1 FKHAGN
7 DSNYPNHQQAR
18 ADPNQ
23 KLKEVFGIDN
33 IFTNKTDK
41 KKYFVEK
48 VEKLMWKAMKANG
61 FRDDGDWRDLRNQAI
76 VFFDE
81 YMKESGTE
89 LIKLAE
95 LTQFIVLKQSLC
107 YLFEGAQEAL
117 ERSKTQFDDVKFI
130 CRRINELWIRSKM
143 TEAELDGAKA
153 PIWSDEEDFHA
164 ALRRVTVSKKTFDM
178 PGMFPEDVPDDKPG
192 DTTTLDPT
200 KPTENPMN
208 LLLPVYETMW
218 RVVMRCFLEIK
229 HRGAPNRS
237 DWTAILRGYLED
249 LGDLACRPNDAF
261 HKSSTTASSVRPA
274 EIVKE
279 ALRLYPPTR
288 RVHRMY
294 YDEQVAA
301 NIEECHRFEIL
312 GGQDPLT
319 FRPERWQNIC
329 TAQRQDF
336 YNKAALSASI
346 QKDWLNY
353 RTAKDTLK
361 NEEAKLGYMPF
372 AHYCAADHPKTKEFA
387 SKMIAL
393 VVAVLCNGLKDE
405 WELADP
411 TSLPLTGVPLDSD
424 RAAYEGLKLKRKA
437 YSIGNEGGFD

>member
-1 FKHAGN
+1 MCSNIIQFKHAGN

-23 KLKEVFGIDN
+23 SLKEVFGIDN

-41 KKYFVEK
+41 KKPFIEK
-48 VEKLMWKAMKANG
+48 VEKIMWEAMKANS

-81 YMKESGTE
+81 YMKECDTE
-89 LIKLAE
+89 LINLAE
-95 LTQFIVLKQSLC
+95 LTQFIVIKQSLW
-107 YLFEGAQEAL
+107 YLFESAQEAL
-117 ERSKTQFDDVKFI
+117 ETSKTQFNDVKFI
-130 CRRINELWIRSKM
+130 GRRINELWIQSKM
-143 TEAELDGAKA
+143 TEAELDGAKP
-153 PIWSDEEDFHA
+153 PIWSDEKDLHA
-164 ALRRVTVSKKTFDM
+164 ALRRVTISKKTFDM
-178 PGMFPEDVPDDKPG
+178 PGMFPEDVTDDKPG

-208 LLLPVYETMW
+208 LLLPAYETMW

-249 LGDLACRPNDAF
+249 LGDPNCKPNDAF
-261 HKSSTTASSVRPA
+261 HKSSATASSVRPV

-279 ALRLYPPTR
+279 TLRLYPPTR

-301 NIEECHRFEIL
+301 NIEECHRFDIL

-336 YNKAALSASI
+336 YDKAALSASI
-346 QKDWLNY
+346 QTDWLNY

-405 WELADP
+405 WELVDP

-437 YSIGNEGGFD
+437 

>member
-1 FKHAGN
+1 
-7 DSNYPNHQQAR
+7 
-18 ADPNQ
+18 
-23 KLKEVFGIDN
+23 
-33 IFTNKTDK
+33 
-41 KKYFVEK
+41 
-48 VEKLMWKAMKANG
+48 MKANS
-61 FRDDGDWRDLRNQAI
+61 FRDDEDWLDLRNQAI

-81 YMKESGTE
+81 YMKESDTE
-89 LIKLAE
+89 PIKLTE

-117 ERSKTQFDDVKFI
+117 ETSKTQFDDVKFI
-130 CRRINELWIRSKM
+130 GRRINELWIQCKM
-143 TEAELDGAKA
+143 TEAEPDGAKP
-153 PIWSDEEDFHA
+153 PIWSDEKDLHA
-164 ALRRVTVSKKTFDM
+164 ALRRVTVGKKIFDM

-208 LLLPVYETMW
+208 LLLPAYETMW
-218 RVVMRCFLEIK
+218 RVILRCFLEIK
-229 HRGAPNRS
+229 HR
-237 DWTAILRGYLED
+237 
-249 LGDLACRPNDAF
+249 
-261 HKSSTTASSVRPA
+261 ASSVRPV

-279 ALRLYPPTR
+279 TLRLYPPTR

-301 NIEECHRFEIL
+301 NIEESHSLEIL
-312 GGQDPLT
+312 GGKDPLT

-336 YNKAALSASI
+336 MTKQRYLLLFIKI
-346 QKDWLNY
+346 
-353 RTAKDTLK
+353 
-361 NEEAKLGYMPF
+361 EAKLGYMPF
-372 AHYCAADHPKTKEFA
+372 AHYCVADHPKTKEFA

-405 WELADP
+405 WELIDP

-424 RAAYEGLKLKRKA
+424 GAAYKGLKLKRKA
-437 YSIGNEGGFD
+437 

>member
-1 FKHAGN
+1 MPSALRDGQLRLQHRIAQGLKE
-7 DSNYPNHQQAR
+7 
-18 ADPNQ
+18 

>member
-1 FKHAGN
+1 
-7 DSNYPNHQQAR
+7 
-18 ADPNQ
+18 
-23 KLKEVFGIDN
+23 
-33 IFTNKTDK
+33 
-41 KKYFVEK
+41 
-48 VEKLMWKAMKANG
+48 
-61 FRDDGDWRDLRNQAI
+61 
-76 VFFDE
+76 
-81 YMKESGTE
+81 
-89 LIKLAE
+89 
-95 LTQFIVLKQSLC
+95 
-107 YLFEGAQEAL
+107 
-117 ERSKTQFDDVKFI
+117 
-130 CRRINELWIRSKM
+130 
-143 TEAELDGAKA
+143 
-153 PIWSDEEDFHA
+153 
-164 ALRRVTVSKKTFDM
+164 
-178 PGMFPEDVPDDKPG
+178 
-192 DTTTLDPT
+192 
-200 KPTENPMN
+200 
-208 LLLPVYETMW
+208 
-218 RVVMRCFLEIK
+218 MRCFLEIK

-336 YNKAALSASI
+336 YDKAALSASI
-346 QKDWLNY
+346 QTDWLNY

-411 TSLPLTGVPLDSD
+411 TRLSNKQVKQVTALNLTCL
-424 RAAYEGLKLKRKA
+424 
-437 YSIGNEGGFD
+437 